1 MDLKKIKIT
10 KQAKICLSLLIAII
24 MLLFIIII
32 YNIIVYNIIV
42 CNIIIPAAI
51 LYIHCFCHLRFSI

>member
-24 MLLFIIII
+24 MLLFIDCQKK
-32 YNIIVYNIIV
+32 YPRGLGY
-42 CNIIIPAAI
+42 
-51 LYIHCFCHLRFSI
+51 F

>member
-32 YNIIVYNIIV
+32 LYNDKFYPNTSIGGID
-42 CNIIIPAAI
+42 
-51 LYIHCFCHLRFSI
+51 FST